1 MKIELTMPR
10 LRPEMKSGILCAW
23 TCAPGDKIKAGDVVF
38 EVETDKVV
46 SEIEAEHDMTIV
58 ALSADEGDEVKPDEV
73 IALAEIAEDSG
84 KTEEK

>member
-23 TCAPGDKIKAGDVVF
+23 RCAPGDKIKAGDVVF

-58 ALSADEGDEVKPDEV
+58 SLSADEGDEVKPDEV